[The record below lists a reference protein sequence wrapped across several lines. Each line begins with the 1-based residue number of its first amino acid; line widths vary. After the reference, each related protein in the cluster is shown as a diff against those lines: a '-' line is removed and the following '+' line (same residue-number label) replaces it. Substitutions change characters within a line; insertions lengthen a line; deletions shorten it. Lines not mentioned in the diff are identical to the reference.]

1 MPFSSP
7 SKSASKSPPDATD
20 QSPDAT
26 EDQSPD
32 ATKGRSP
39 GATDVTNNR
48 SSGATDNQPPSALT
62 FDQLTPEFL
71 ERLCEY
77 LEEALWPSE
86 GSSSPGI
93 ETGTNLPHRKSTVG
107 NLKDPNAYDEP
118 PGPLKGASA
127 RQHRR
132 RQTIRKS
139 VSQEEP
145 TPPRG
150 GDGDSPPAPPNL
162 RPHVPPSNPTTAEA
176 EKHCMELIQIFGSSV
191 SEAIPGGKHMGAFVQ
206 FLSYNSFV
214 GYHEQAMQL
223 IATYKSILQDSTS
236 PTGKLNKTY
245 MQKELAKKFSPL
257 YARLVE
263 KYTAELLF
271 PPLVYPQS
279 LVDPDAVSWRTNS
292 NVQLGPIP
300 EVPND
305 FKGYLYSFEVS
316 LPGLDSTDFYFVGFV
331 TFEHKSEHDRY
342 LRTCDKL
349 YNKYLVA
356 YYGITADL
364 SFADSLLKHYSPHY
378 LKFVETFK
386 EFRVPPWMV
395 YLQQVA
401 HPFQRLPV
409 NVLHES
415 SPTSEAA
422 YRGVTEPA
430 TKKRKYRRS

>member
-1 MPFSSP
+1 MPFSFP

-32 ATKGRSP
+32 ATKGRTP
-39 GATDVTNNR
+39 GATDVTNNQ
-48 SSGATDNQPPSALT
+48 SSGATDNQPPIALT
-62 FDQLTPEFL
+62 FDQVTPEVL
-71 ERLCEY
+71 EQLREY
-77 LEEALWPSE
+77 MQEAFWPSE

-93 ETGTNLPHRKSTVG
+93 ETGTNLTQRKPTVG

-118 PGPLKGASA
+118 PGAPKEASA
-127 RQHRR
+127 RQPPR

-150 GDGDSPPAPPNL
+150 GDGDSPPAPPK
-162 RPHVPPSNPTTAEA
+162 RRSSVATSNPTTAES
-176 EKHCMELIQIFGSSV
+176 EKHSMGLIQSFGSSV
-191 SEAIPGGKHMGAFVQ
+191 SEVIPGGKHMGAFVQ
-206 FLSYNSFV
+206 FLSHNSYV
-214 GYHEQAMQL
+214 GYHEAATQL
-223 IATYKSILQDSTS
+223 IATYKSILQDSKS
-236 PTGKLNKTY
+236 PTGKSNKSE
-245 MQKELAKKFSPL
+245 MKKKVEQNFSPL
-257 YARLVE
+257 YARLVK

-279 LVDPDAVSWRTNS
+279 LVDSAVVARGTYS
-292 NVQLGPIP
+292 NFQFGPIP
-300 EVPND
+300 QVPNH

-316 LPGLDSTDFYFVGFV
+316 LPGLGSPDFYFVGFV

-342 LRTCDKL
+342 LIACDEL
-349 YNKYLVA
+349 YNKYWVA
-356 YYGITADL
+356 YCGITEDL
-364 SFADSLLKHYSPHY
+364 SFADSLLKHYSPFY
-378 LKFVETFK
+378 LKFVESFE

-395 YLQQVA
+395 YLQQKA
-401 HPFQRLPV
+401 DPFQRLPV

-415 SPTSEAA
+415 LPASQAA

>member
-1 MPFSSP
+1 MPFSLP
-7 SKSASKSPPDATD
+7 SKSPSKSPPDATD
-20 QSPDAT
+20 HSPDAT

-39 GATDVTNNR
+39 GATDVTNNQ

-62 FDQLTPEFL
+62 FDQFTPELL
-71 ERLCEY
+71 EQLREY
-77 LEEALWPSE
+77 MQEAFWPSD

-93 ETGTNLPHRKSTVG
+93 ETGTNQPHRKPTVG
-107 NLKDPNAYDEP
+107 NLKDPKSYDEP
-118 PGPLKGASA
+118 PGEHEEASA
-127 RQHRR
+127 RERPR

-139 VSQEEP
+139 VSRDEP

-150 GDGDSPPAPPNL
+150 EDVSPVGPPKT
-162 RPHVPPSNPTTAEA
+162 RSSVATSNPTTAQA
-176 EKHCMELIQIFGSSV
+176 EKHCMELIKSFGSSV
-191 SEAIPGGKHMGAFVQ
+191 SEVIPGGKHMGAFVQ
-206 FLSYNSFV
+206 FLSLNSYV
-214 GYHEQAMQL
+214 GYHEEATQL

-236 PTGKLNKTY
+236 PTGKINKTY
-245 MQKELAKKFSPL
+245 MKKKLEKNFSPI
-257 YARLVE
+257 YARLVK

-279 LVDPDAVSWRTNS
+279 LVDSSAFARRTNS
-292 NVQLGPIP
+292 NFQFGPIP
-300 EVPND
+300 EVPIN

-316 LPGLDSTDFYFVGFV
+316 LPGLDSPDFYFVGFV

-342 LRTCDKL
+342 LRACDDL
-349 YNKYLVA
+349 YKKYWVA
-356 YYGITADL
+356 YCGITEDL
-364 SFADSLLKHYSPHY
+364 SFAESLMVHYSPFY

-395 YLQQVA
+395 YLQQQA
-401 HPFQRLPV
+401 DPYQGLPV

-415 SPTSEAA
+415 LPTTQGA

-430 TKKRKYRRS
+430 TKKRKYRQS